1 MMTGQEILT
10 QEKLLKWFLAIVLV
24 SAGLIT
30 GLRFS
35 ESDTAPTGI
44 APSVVEDSTVD
55 ISGEWIG
62 TTTEDYGME
71 ARYDYRVVFEHDG
84 DSLTGILYL
93 TMSNHE
99 PAIYSETR
107 LSGRVQG
114 ENIFYWAEEILV
126 LENAQPEQMCLAQ
139 TTVTFERVDNQDI
152 LVGTWEGQPNQQSGC
167 DVISGHTMLTRQP
180 E

>member
-35 ESDTAPTGI
+35 HSTTLPTDVAPL
-44 APSVVEDSTVD
+44 VEDSTVD

-71 ARYDYRVVFEHDG
+71 ARYDYRVVFEQDG
-84 DSLTGILYL
+84 DNLTGILYL

-114 ENIFYWAEEILV
+114 ETIFYWAEEILV

-139 TTVTFERVDNQDI
+139 TTVTFERVENQDI
-152 LVGTWEGQPNQQSGC
+152 LVGTWEGQPNQQAGC
-167 DVISGHTMLTRQP
+167 DIISGHTMLTRQP